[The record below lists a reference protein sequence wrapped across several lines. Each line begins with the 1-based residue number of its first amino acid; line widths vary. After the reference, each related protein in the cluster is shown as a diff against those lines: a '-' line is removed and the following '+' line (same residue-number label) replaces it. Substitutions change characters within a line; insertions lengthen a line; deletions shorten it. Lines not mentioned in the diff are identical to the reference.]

1 MRKFLSVF
9 LPIFIMLAVA
19 GICIGI
25 YMIFTNSLPQF
36 VKNSNGQIGDTAQ
49 KNDAKSV
56 VLLKEELPRIET
68 TGLTKLLCMELVKNF
83 TQNDDISESDISIV
97 SSDDGFND
105 LLNDKVD
112 VLFST
117 YPSESVLE
125 LAKSKDVELDIIPIA
140 QDGFVFFVSVDNP
153 VDGLKVSEIQKIYNG
168 QITNWSQVGGNNQII
183 KAFQRPNHSPTQNEM
198 INSVMKNLQI
208 IDAPKDVFHD
218 KQFGDIEDVIAT
230 YDNAENSL
238 GYSYLFETKILY
250 DINSKIDN
258 TIKLL
263 KINDVEPNYE
273 TIKNGTYPIRTNYY
287 LIKNKAN
294 TSETLEIF
302 TQAVCS
308 DRGKNVIKEAG
319 YIDN

>member
-19 GICIGI
+19 GICIGLYI
-25 YMIFTNSLPQF
+25 IFTNSLPKF
-36 VKNSNGQIGDTAQ
+36 AQ
-49 KNDAKSV
+49 KSNAQNDGTVQYNNAKSV

-68 TGLTKLLCMELVKNF
+68 TGLTKVLCMELVKNF
-83 TQNDDISESDISIV
+83 TQNDDISEADISVV

-105 LLNDKVD
+105 LINDRVD

-117 YPSESVLE
+117 YPSESDLE
-125 LAKSKDVELDIIPIA
+125 LAKSRGIEFDIIPIA

-153 VDGLKVSEIQKIYNG
+153 VDGLKVSDIQKIYNG

-183 KAFQRPNHSPTQNEM
+183 KAFQRPNHSPSQNEM
-198 INSVMKNLQI
+198 INSVMKNLSM
-208 IDAPKDVFHD
+208 IDAPKDIFYD

-230 YDNAENSL
+230 YDNSENGL

-250 DINSKIDN
+250 DINSKTDN

-287 LIKNKAN
+287 LIKNKVN
-294 TSETLEIF
+294 TSETLDIF
-302 TQAVCS
+302 TQAVYS